1 MFKVTVLRIRLSQ
14 RIVGELGLQPLKR
27 DLQRLSLS
35 LAACRRALSKV
46 VLLTKIERSIPDVE

>member
-1 MFKVTVLRIRLSQ
+1 MFKVTVLRILISQ

-46 VLLTKIERSIPDVE
+46 VLLTQIERSIPDVE

>member
-1 MFKVTVLRIRLSQ
+1 MFKVTVLRILK